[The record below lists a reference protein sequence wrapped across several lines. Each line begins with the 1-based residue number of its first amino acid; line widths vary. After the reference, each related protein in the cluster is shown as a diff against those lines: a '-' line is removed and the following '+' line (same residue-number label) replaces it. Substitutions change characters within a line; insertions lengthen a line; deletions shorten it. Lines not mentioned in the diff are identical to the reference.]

1 LKQKKTE
8 NRAIIGAM
16 VSFICWFRCVYFPV
30 ASAFPCGQARRGD
43 PPHGRRRWSP
53 SARLHPEPPGSTGSE
68 NVVLRG
74 PPHRY
79 RPVGRRLAGAR
90 PRLQQVLF
98 LVLSVAKTM
107 DINGS
112 NPLPLY
118 SFTLPE
124 RAAHFLSIVAAGLQ
138 LPLASSQLLVL
149 SNAGCRCVGTQDSA
163 KVEPPN
169 YKSHRQEQS
178 RNLPRQK
185 NKKNC
190 SNARWCRLNMWTN
203 ELAPQ
208 WS

>member
-1 LKQKKTE
+1 MIETKTKK
-8 NRAIIGAM
+8 NRKSCNHRCNGFLHLL
-16 VSFICWFRCVYFPV
+16 VSMCVF
-30 ASAFPCGQARRGD
+30 SCGISISMWAGEARRGD

-118 SFTLPE
+118 SFTLQE
-124 RAAHFLSIVAAGLQ
+124 RVAHFLSIVVADLQ

-149 SNAGCRCVGTQDSA
+149 SNAGLCKSRTTELQ
-163 KVEPPN
+163 EPPTRTVT
-169 YKSHRQEQS
+169 K
-178 RNLPRQK
+178 LAKTKKQK
-185 NKKNC
+185 KLQQC
-190 SNARWCRLNMWTN
+190 EMVST
-203 ELAPQ
+203 EHVDE
-208 WS
+208 